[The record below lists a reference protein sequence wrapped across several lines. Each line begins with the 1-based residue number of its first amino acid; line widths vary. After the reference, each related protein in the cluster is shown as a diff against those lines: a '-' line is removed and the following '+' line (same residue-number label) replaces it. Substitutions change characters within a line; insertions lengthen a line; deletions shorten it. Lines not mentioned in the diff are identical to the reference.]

1 MRVKLADIVP
11 GMILTKPATN
21 HQGQVLLP
29 AGAEIAEKH
38 LRIFKTWGIREIE
51 VDAPDEDDAPG
62 PVDPDEEVARIR
74 ARFER
79 TATDPLAK
87 RIMNALVKRARS
99 ES

>member
-1 MRVKLADIVP
+1 ML
-11 GMILTKPATN
+11 KPATN

-38 LRIFKTWGIREIE
+38 LRIFKTWGIGEIE
-51 VDAPDEDDAPG
+51 VDSPDEGEDAVPL
-62 PVDPDEEVARIR
+62 DPDEEVARIH

-79 TATDPLAK
+79 TVGDPLAK